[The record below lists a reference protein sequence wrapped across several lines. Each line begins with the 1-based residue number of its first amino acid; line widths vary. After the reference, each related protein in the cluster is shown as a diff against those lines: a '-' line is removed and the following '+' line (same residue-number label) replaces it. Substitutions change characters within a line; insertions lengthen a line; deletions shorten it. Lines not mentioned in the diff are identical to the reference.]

1 MMHTTG
7 GNSENCRYSSKQ
19 DQLNAK
25 KRESEIVNEILKKIK
40 KVSKVKGKR
49 FQYFIN
55 LLGPGFTKQES
66 LNVSESQQKNVNTK
80 MGQAMI
86 AQAEQEALNLQTDLS
101 MDHHDDIRHKPVDI
115 TVDVIKN
122 VKQLQ
127 KYHAEDLAKIFSDSG
142 VSLEQIKNADW
153 EDLLIPESSVPLRMY
168 NFRKDSYL
176 DLKMKKAQRRK
187 AREIEKPNL
196 EEQLLINPDFA

>member
-1 MMHTTG
+1 
-7 GNSENCRYSSKQ
+7 
-19 DQLNAK
+19 
-25 KRESEIVNEILKKIK
+25 
-40 KVSKVKGKR
+40 
-49 FQYFIN
+49 
-55 LLGPGFTKQES
+55 
-66 LNVSESQQKNVNTK
+66 

-127 KYHAEDLAKIFSDSG
+127 KYHAEALAKIFSDSG

-153 EDLLIPESSVPLRMY
+153 EDLLIPESSVPLRVY

-196 EEQLLINPDFA
+196 EEQLLINPDFS

>member
-1 MMHTTG
+1 
-7 GNSENCRYSSKQ
+7 
-19 DQLNAK
+19 
-25 KRESEIVNEILKKIK
+25 
-40 KVSKVKGKR
+40 
-49 FQYFIN
+49 
-55 LLGPGFTKQES
+55 
-66 LNVSESQQKNVNTK
+66 
-80 MGQAMI
+80 MI

>member
-1 MMHTTG
+1 
-7 GNSENCRYSSKQ
+7 
-19 DQLNAK
+19 
-25 KRESEIVNEILKKIK
+25 
-40 KVSKVKGKR
+40 
-49 FQYFIN
+49 
-55 LLGPGFTKQES
+55 
-66 LNVSESQQKNVNTK
+66 

-127 KYHAEDLAKIFSDSG
+127 KYHAEALAKIFSDSG

-196 EEQLLINPDFA
+196 EEQLLINPDFS